1 MSLIKIRVDT
11 FIKSIN
17 LNRKLKYKNFG
28 HYTLSDNIN
37 GQIQFISSS

>member
-1 MSLIKIRVDT
+1 MSLIKIRADT

-17 LNRKLKYKNFG
+17 FNRKLKYENFG

-37 GQIQFISSS
+37 G